1 MESAH
6 DDGGGGAACPL
17 WLTGVWKQDKSRSES
32 LAPFLAGLMPAYL
45 SRIAGPLADNL
56 SVTLRIACLSPD
68 QLEIVD
74 KTALGRNATRV
85 TLDGSEHERATR
97 NGRKRF
103 MLSGEMTEA
112 GQTSVIRCRLFQRG
126 EGWETRMERSLSSV
140 DPRVLVEKNI
150 LERPGHEPV
159 VVRRYFN
166 KTDEDVQAQ
175 VEVGDGAG
183 S

>member
-1 MESAH
+1 MASARN
-6 DDGGGGAACPL
+6 DGDGGAACPL
-17 WLTGVWKQDKSRSES
+17 WLTGVWKQDHARSES

-45 SRIAGPLADNL
+45 SRIAGPVADQL

-74 KTALGRNATRV
+74 KTALGRNATTV

-103 MLSGEMTEA
+103 MLSGDMA
-112 GQTSVIRCRLFQRG
+112 DGGQTSVIRCRLFQRG
-126 EGWETRMERSLSSV
+126 EGWETRMERSLSAG

-150 LERPGHEPV
+150 LERPGQEPV
-159 VVRRYFN
+159 VVTRYFS

-175 VEVGDGAG
+175 LK